1 MLHTEPLTAE
11 AKAYPGLN
19 YGEIEGTVLATIIN
33 RKVLDVK
40 DIKVTGDRTLPR
52 VSFKDALGRKDS
64 RNFILECKQSSPTLG
79 DFCKDFDLDK
89 LINCYEKHA
98 SAISVLCEKH
108 FFKGS
113 LEYLKFVKERT
124 SLPVLCKDF
133 IICREQLDEAYIAGA
148 DAVLLML
155 SVLSKETYEDLYEYA
170 HKLGLDVLT
179 EVDTKAD
186 ALYCREHNIEIVGI
200 NNRDLRTLKIDLNN
214 ARELSVLFDKKVKV
228 VSESGINRHSDLTS
242 LKPIRN
248 FLIGSALTGDS
259 DVEFKAKSMLY
270 GLNKVCG
277 LTTKEAVECCAENN
291 VSIGGLIFA
300 EKSPRYVSLN
310 KAKELTQG
318 YADALKFAG
327 VFVDEELEVMVKTAK
342 EVGLSYIQL
351 HGHESPELI
360 KKLREELPDIK
371 IIKAV
376 NIKSSD
382 DFALIDKYDELCDLF
397 ILDSASPGS
406 GSSFDWN
413 SIPKSLNHEKILL
426 SGGIGPD
433 NVELALKQGFLG
445 LDLNSKLEK
454 VKGIKDTGLINDV
467 FKTINRY

>member
-19 YGEIEGTVLATIIN
+19 YEEIEGTVLATIIN

-40 DIKVTGDRTLPR
+40 DIKVTGERTLPR

-124 SLPVLCKDF
+124 TLPVLCKDF

-155 SVLSKETYEDLYEYA
+155 SVLSKETYEDLYAYA

-228 VSESGINRHSDLTS
+228 VSESGINRHSDLTF
-242 LKPIRN
+242 LKPISN
-248 FLIGSALTGDS
+248 FLIGSALTGDE

-277 LTTKEAVECCAENN
+277 LTTREAVECCAENN

-327 VFVDEELEVMVKTAK
+327 VFVDEELEVMVRTAK

-360 KKLREELPDIK
+360 KKLREELPKIK

-376 NIKSSD
+376 NVKSSE

>member
-228 VSESGINRHSDLTS
+228 VSESGINRHSDLTF

-300 EKSPRYVSLN
+300 QKSPRYVSLN
-310 KAKELTQG
+310 KAKELTRG

-413 SIPKSLNHEKILL
+413 SIVTSKFVTLKVSESIL
-426 SGGIGPD
+426 
-433 NVELALKQGFLG
+433 
-445 LDLNSKLEK
+445 
-454 VKGIKDTGLINDV
+454 
-467 FKTINRY
+467 

>member
-1 MLHTEPLTAE
+1 MLHTEPLSSE

-19 YGEIEGTVLATIIN
+19 YEGIEGTVLATIIN
-33 RKVLDVK
+33 RKVEDVK
-40 DIKVTGDRTLPR
+40 EIKCEGSRSQPR
-52 VSFKDALGRKDS
+52 VSFKNNLNRNY

-89 LINCYEKHA
+89 LITCYEKHA
-98 SAISVLCEKH
+98 CAISVLCEKH
-108 FFKGS
+108 FFRGS
-113 LEYLKFVKERT
+113 IDYLKFVKAKT

-133 IICREQLDEAYIAGA
+133 IICREQIDEAYIAGA
-148 DAVLLML
+148 DAILLML
-155 SVLSKETYEDLYEYA
+155 SVLSKEKYQELYTYA
-170 HKLGLDVLT
+170 KKLGLDVLT
-179 EVDTKAD
+179 EVDGKED
-186 ALYCREHNIEIVGI
+186 ALYCREHRIDIVGI
-200 NNRDLRTLKIDLNN
+200 NNRDLRTLTIDLNN
-214 ARELSVLFDKKVKV
+214 AKELSSIFDENTIV
-228 VSESGINRHSDLTS
+228 VSESGIKEHKDLIS
-242 LKPIRN
+242 LKPVRN
-248 FLIGSALTGDS
+248 FLIGSSLTGDS

-277 LTTKEAVECCAENN
+277 LTTKEAVECCAENQ

-300 EKSPRYVSLN
+300 EKSPRYVSID
-310 KAKELTQG
+310 KAKEITSG
-318 YADALKFAG
+318 FKDALKFAG
-327 VFVDEELEVMVKTAK
+327 VFVDDSLENMVKIAK

-360 KKLREELPDIK
+360 EKLREELPQIK
-371 IIKAV
+371 IIKAINV
-376 NIKSSD
+376 KTEA
-382 DFALIDKYDELCDLF
+382 DFALIDRYDRICDLF

-413 SIPKSLNHEKILL
+413 SIPASVNHEKILL

-454 VKGIKDTGLINDV
+454 VKGIKDTELINEV
-467 FKTINRY
+467 FNTINNY